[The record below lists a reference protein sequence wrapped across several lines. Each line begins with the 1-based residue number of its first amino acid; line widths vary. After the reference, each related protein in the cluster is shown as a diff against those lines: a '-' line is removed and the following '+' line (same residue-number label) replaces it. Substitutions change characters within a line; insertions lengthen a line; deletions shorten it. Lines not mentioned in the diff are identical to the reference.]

1 LAETAALSPLSPFSV
16 VANWAFRI
24 GLVAVVALS
33 SYILLV
39 PAGDVQETFYTF
51 LRRLCQPY
59 FAALVV
65 ITIHLGLVTRIA
77 SLVSGQ
83 TFRSGI
89 WTTLFLVVVS
99 MFVLTVGV
107 AFAVVYTQSGGMD
120 YGMYEQYIYFM
131 FEQVLAAV
139 FGDVFD
145 VYIWKFGTVDL
156 ETLSAT
162 SKYVVLTFRL
172 FISLV
177 VIELAVAA
185 FMENRR
191 SRRIGA
197 T

>member
-1 LAETAALSPLSPFSV
+1 MAGSMASTPPSRAAT
-16 VANWAFRI
+16 VANWAFGI

-33 SYILLV
+33 AYILIV

-51 LRRLCQPY
+51 LRRLCEPY

-65 ITIHLGLVTRIA
+65 LTIHLGLITRVV
-77 SLVSGQ
+77 SLFSKQ
-83 TFRSGI
+83 TLRSGL
-89 WTTLFLVVVS
+89 WSALFLIIVS
-99 MFVLTVGV
+99 IFVLTIGV

-139 FGDVFD
+139 FSDVFD
-145 VYIWKFGTVDL
+145 VFVWKFGTIHL
-156 ETLSAT
+156 ETLSVT
-162 SKYVVLTFRL
+162 SKYVVLVFRL

-185 FMENRR
+185 FREHRQ
-191 SRRIGA
+191 SRAIGA
-197 T
+197 A